1 MLVAAARHR
10 MPENPPLRPGFVVLH
25 GNRIEDL
32 ASVAL
37 DWLARHPL
45 GPLDEETLL
54 VPSSGMAEWLKA
66 AMATQLGVAAGFRIE
81 LPAQFTWRAWRA
93 VLGAGAVPAA
103 SPLDKG
109 PLTWWLMRRL
119 PDLARQPAF
128 APLAGFLAMDPSP
141 LRRLELARRL
151 ADLFDQYQVYRPDW
165 LDDWAAG
172 RDRLR
177 REPGEPG
184 AEGLP
189 AGQAWQAALW
199 RALLAELAGEPGAGR
214 RPADAT
220 APAAAPRPV
229 LHRRFIAALRARP
242 EASPPP
248 GLPPRLLLFGTTHLP
263 HTTLE
268 ALGELSRHIPVL
280 LAVPDPS
287 SHPWAQL
294 PSDDPTAHPLLQAW
308 GRQGRDFLRQ
318 LAAWDSGRERAEQLG
333 LRRTDLFDEAEPR
346 TALQHLQARIREL
359 SPPPPPDRP
368 LPWPQGDRSLVFHQA
383 HGPLREVELLHDQL
397 LDALARG
404 DFEARDVV
412 VMVPDIERFAPAI
425 AAVFGRFAP
434 GEPRHIPWGLAD
446 RRERGRH
453 PLLRTLEALLQVRE
467 RRWTHSELRDWLATP
482 AVATRWGLD
491 EAAIEQL
498 GTWLAGAGLRWGLHA
513 AQRAA
518 LGLQAAGAIGSARFA
533 LDRLLLGYATGE
545 LPPGAG
551 PLGAGLGLGDDQGLD
566 PWPEVAGVDAAR
578 AGTLAEALAQLD
590 SWWAEAAEPRAPGAW
605 LPVLRTL
612 LTAMFS
618 ASDEREKNLLA
629 LLDDSLQAWVATCE
643 AAGFAEPVGLDLVRE
658 AWLAG
663 VDEAGG
669 GRFRAG
675 GVTFCTLLPLRAIPF
690 RCVCLLGMND
700 GDYPR
705 PASRS
710 DFDLLANPLLARAG
724 DRSRRDDDRQLMLDA
739 LLAARDRLHISWSAH
754 RARDNQAQPP
764 SVLVQQLRD
773 HVATLWGPTVL
784 EAITVAHPLQPFSR
798 AYIELPR
805 EGEEER
811 LFTHAHEWRRLHE
824 PAPDTGAV
832 PAAAPAAPA
841 AFPGVLPL
849 KLLADFVRRPV
860 EAFFRQRLRADLALH
875 DEAQAD
881 DEPFA
886 AAGLEAWQWR
896 EQILRGGGGD
906 AEVASQQLAPAVARL
921 RREGR
926 LPWGGPGEAVAQGLQ
941 AEMAPVLAA
950 WAAWQAAHSAP
961 AAAPAGERVSVSLT
975 MPGSPQPLRIDAG
988 LLPWRLDAAGR
999 PQRLHVSASRVSEGR
1014 SPARPRP
1021 DKLVGPWLEQL
1032 VLAASGQPCGLCV
1045 IGTDS
1050 ILRAA
1055 AVPEAEA
1062 RARLTALAAAWW
1074 AGTGPG
1080 GPWPTA
1086 LATGLAWLA
1095 GRDARAVFESGSR
1108 RRGDD
1113 QEPHLARL
1121 YPRWADLMAEPRF
1134 EAATT
1139 MLYAPLAAWLATV
1152 SVEALPDAVAAADD
1166 EDTADD

>member
-1 MLVAAARHR
+1 MLARPHR
-10 MPENPPLRPGFVVLH
+10 LRMTESPALRPGFVVLH
-25 GNRIEDL
+25 GNRLEDL
-32 ASVAL
+32 AAVAL

-66 AMATQLGVAAGFRIE
+66 TMATQLGVAAGFRIE

-93 VLGAGAVPAA
+93 VLGAAAVPAA

-119 PDLARQPAF
+119 PELAAQRPF
-128 APLAGFLAMDPSP
+128 APLARFLAVDPSP

-172 RDRLR
+172 RDELR
-177 REPGEPG
+177 RQAREPG
-184 AEGLP
+184 AAALP
-189 AGQAWQAALW
+189 AGQAWQPALW
-199 RALLAELAGEPGAGR
+199 RAVTGEWAAERAGAPGA
-214 RPADAT
+214 P
-220 APAAAPRPV
+220 AAPRPL

-242 EASPPP
+242 AGSPPPP

-287 SHPWAQL
+287 PHPWAQL
-294 PSDDPTAHPLLQAW
+294 PPDDPAAHPLLQAW

-318 LAAWDSGRERAEQLG
+318 LAVWDSGRERAEQLG
-333 LRRTDLFDEAEPR
+333 LVRTELFDEAPA
-346 TALQHLQARIREL
+346 TTVLQQLQARLREL
-359 SPPPPPDRP
+359 APPPPPTEP
-368 LPWPQGDRSLVFHQA
+368 LPWPKGDRSLVFHQA

-397 LDALARG
+397 LDAFARG
-404 DFEARDVV
+404 EFEPRDVV

-434 GEPRHIPWGLAD
+434 GDPRHIPWGLAD

-467 RRWTHSELRDWLATP
+467 RRFTHSELRDWLATP

-491 EAAIEQL
+491 EAAVEQL
-498 GTWLAGAGLRWGLHA
+498 DTWMAGAGVRWGLHE

-518 LGLQAAGAIGSARFA
+518 LGLQAAGAVGTWRFA
-533 LDRLLLGYATGE
+533 LDRLLLGYATGA
-545 LPPGAG
+545 LPPDADPPG
-551 PLGAGLGLGDDQGLD
+551 GLD

-578 AGTLAEALAQLD
+578 AGTLAEALARLD
-590 SWWAEAAEPRAPGAW
+590 AWWAEAAEPRSPTAW
-605 LPVLRTL
+605 LPVLREL

-618 ASDEREKNLLA
+618 ASDEREKTLLA
-629 LLDDSLQAWVATCE
+629 LLDEALQGWVALCE
-643 AAGFAEPVGLDLVRE
+643 TAGFAEPVGLDLVRE

-700 GDYPR
+700 GEYPR

-710 DFDLLANPLLARAG
+710 DFDLLADPRLARAG

-754 RARDNQAQPP
+754 RARDNQPQPP

-773 HVATLWGPTVL
+773 HVEALWGDDAL
-784 EAITVAHPLQPFSR
+784 KAMTVAHPLQPFSR
-798 AYIELPR
+798 VYIE
-805 EGEEER
+805 EAGDER
-811 LFTHAHEWRRLHE
+811 LFTYADEWRGLHAD
-824 PAPDTGAV
+824 PAPVRVSGMTHADSAATQP
-832 PAAAPAAPA
+832 PA
-841 AFPGVLPL
+841 VLPL
-849 KLLADFVRRPV
+849 PRLAEFVRSPV
-860 EAFFRQRLRADLALH
+860 QAFFRQRLRVDLRLQ
-875 DEAQAD
+875 DDTLED

-886 AAGLEAWQWR
+886 AGGLQGWQWR
-896 EQILRGGGGD
+896 DEILRAHPGD
-906 AEVASQQLAPAVARL
+906 PTAAAAQLSRTVARL
-921 RREGR
+921 RRVGR
-926 LPWGGPGEAVAQGLQ
+926 LPWGGPGEAAAEALA

-950 WAAWQAAHSAP
+950 WAAWCAEHSEPTDPAERAATGVMLALPETAH
-961 AAAPAGERVSVSLT
+961 T
-975 MPGSPQPLRIDAG
+975 LRLDAG
-988 LLPWRLDAAGR
+988 LLPWRRDASGQ
-999 PQRLHVSASRVSEGR
+999 PQLLRVSASRLGSGKPKASSTSKSRSE
-1014 SPARPRP
+1014 PKPRA
-1021 DKLVGPWLEQL
+1021 DKLVVPWLEQL
-1032 VLAASGQPCGLCV
+1032 ALGASGRPCGLWV
-1045 IGTDS
+1045 LGTDCTV
-1050 ILRAA
+1050 RAA
-1055 AVPEAEA
+1055 PVPEAEA
-1062 RARLTALAAAWW
+1062 CATLAALAAAWW
-1074 AGTGPG
+1074 HGTGDH

-1086 LATGLAWLA
+1086 LATGLVRLA
-1095 GRDARAVFESGSR
+1095 GRDPRPAYESSDQ

-1113 QEPHLARL
+1113 QDPHLARL
-1121 YPRWADLMAEPRF
+1121 FPRFADLAADPRF
-1134 EAATT
+1134 ETATAA
-1139 MLYAPLAAWLATV
+1139 LYGPFTAWLDTLQID
-1152 SVEALPDAVAAADD
+1152 ALPDAVLADDDDEAADD
-1166 EDTADD
+1166 

>member
-1 MLVAAARHR
+1 MLARS
-10 MPENPPLRPGFVVLH
+10 PFSPGFVVLH

-32 ASVAL
+32 ATVAL

-66 AMATQLGVAAGFRIE
+66 AMAEQLGVAAGFRIE

-93 VLGAGAVPAA
+93 VLGAAAVPAA

-119 PDLARQPAF
+119 PELAAHAEF
-128 APLAGFLAMDPSP
+128 APLAGFLAVDPSP

-172 RDRLR
+172 RNRLR
-177 REPGEPG
+177 RRAGETG
-184 AEGLP
+184 AEPLP
-189 AGQAWQAALW
+189 GGQAWQPALW
-199 RALLAELAGEPGAGR
+199 RALVAELSGRAEAGEPVV
-214 RPADAT
+214 
-220 APAAAPRPV
+220 APRPL
-229 LHRRFIAALRARP
+229 LHRRFIAALQARG
-242 EASPPP
+242 AGHPPP

-287 SHPWAQL
+287 SHPWAL
-294 PSDDPTAHPLLQAW
+294 EASDDPAGHPLLQAW

-318 LAAWDSGRERAEQLG
+318 LAVWDSGRERAEQLG
-333 LRRTDLFDEAEPR
+333 LARTDLFDEAPAR
-346 TALQHLQARIREL
+346 SALEQVQARMRDL
-359 SPPPPPDRP
+359 TPPPPPNEP
-368 LPWPQGDRSLVFHQA
+368 LPWPNGDRSLVFHQA

-397 LDALARG
+397 LDAFARRE
-404 DFEARDVV
+404 FEPRDVV

-434 GEPRHIPWGLAD
+434 GQSRHIPWGLAD

-453 PLLRTLEALLQVRE
+453 PLLRSLEALLQVRE
-467 RRWTHSELRDWLATP
+467 RRFTHSELHDWLATP
-482 AVATRWGLD
+482 AVATRWGLAD
-491 EAAIEQL
+491 ADVEQL
-498 GTWLAGAGLRWGLHA
+498 GTWMAGAGVRWGLHE

-518 LGLQAAGAIGSARFA
+518 LGLQAAGAVGTWRFA
-533 LDRLLLGYATGE
+533 LDRLLLGYATGA
-545 LPPGAG
+545 LPPGAEPPG
-551 PLGAGLGLGDDQGLD
+551 GEPGLD
-566 PWPEVAGVDAAR
+566 PWPEVAGVDAALL
-578 AGTLAEALAQLD
+578 GTLADALARLD
-590 SWWAEAAEPRAPGAW
+590 AWWAEAESPRPPAAW
-605 LPVLRTL
+605 LPELRAL

-618 ASDEREKNLLA
+618 ASDDREKSLLA
-629 LLDDSLQAWVATCE
+629 LLDEALQAWVATCE

-700 GDYPR
+700 GEYPR
-705 PASRS
+705 PGSRS
-710 DFDLLANPLLARAG
+710 DFDLMAAPELARPG

-773 HVATLWGPTVL
+773 HVVALWGEDAL
-784 EAITVAHPLQPFSR
+784 KAMTVAHPLQPFSR
-798 AYIELPR
+798 LYLEVSGP
-805 EGEEER
+805 ER
-811 LFTHAHEWRRLHE
+811 LFTYADEWRGLHAD
-824 PAPDTGAV
+824 PAPVRVSDTTREDSEAPEP
-832 PAAAPAAPA
+832 PA
-841 AFPGVLPL
+841 VLPL
-849 KLLADFVRRPV
+849 QRLVEFVRSPV
-860 EAFFRQRLRADLALH
+860 QAFFRQRLRADLRLQ
-875 DEAQAD
+875 DDTLED

-886 AAGLEAWQWR
+886 AGGLQGWQWR
-896 EQILRGGGGD
+896 DEILRAHPGD
-906 AEVASQQLAPAVARL
+906 PRAAAAQLSRTVARL

-926 LPWGGPGEAVAQGLQ
+926 LPWGGPGEAAAAALA

-950 WAAWQAAHSAP
+950 WAAWCSDHSEPTDAAERAATGVVLALPESAH
-961 AAAPAGERVSVSLT
+961 T
-975 MPGSPQPLRIDAG
+975 LRIEAG
-988 LLPWRLDAAGR
+988 LLPWRRDATGQ
-999 PQRLHVSASRVSEGR
+999 PQLLRVSASRVCSGKPKSTAKSKGE
-1014 SPARPRP
+1014 SKSDPKPRA
-1021 DKLVGPWLEQL
+1021 DKLVAPWLEQL
-1032 VLAASGQPCGLCV
+1032 ALGASGRPCGLWV
-1045 IGTDS
+1045 LGTDR
-1050 ILRAA
+1050 IVRAGP
-1055 AVPEAEA
+1055 VPEAEA
-1062 RARLTALAAAWW
+1062 RERLAALAAGWLE
-1074 AGTGPG
+1074 GTGEH

-1086 LATGLAWLA
+1086 LATGLAKLA
-1095 GRDARAVFESGSR
+1095 GRDARAAYESGHQ

-1113 QEPHLARL
+1113 QDPHLARL
-1121 YPRWADLMAEPRF
+1121 FPRFDDLAAAPRF
-1134 EAATT
+1134 EAVTAT
-1139 MLYAPLAAWLATV
+1139 LYGPFAEWLGTLRIDP
-1152 SVEALPDAVAAADD
+1152 LPDAVVADDDDEAADD
-1166 EDTADD
+1166 